1 MEKYFRC
8 NIGVQGFSRRA
19 SPKLKTRCFK
29 RNSFMEIYRDWEL
42 HVGACWGID
51 RDYLDLGLY
60 SSGMFLKTRLHHYL
74 YSFPAQDSNMYL

>member
-1 MEKYFRC
+1 
-8 NIGVQGFSRRA
+8 
-19 SPKLKTRCFK
+19 
-29 RNSFMEIYRDWEL
+29 MEIYRDWEL